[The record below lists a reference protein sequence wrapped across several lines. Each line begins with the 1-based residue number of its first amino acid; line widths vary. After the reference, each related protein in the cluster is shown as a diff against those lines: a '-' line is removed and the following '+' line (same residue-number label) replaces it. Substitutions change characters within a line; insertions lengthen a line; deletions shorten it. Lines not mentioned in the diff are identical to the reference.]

1 MGKMMSRKLLLSL
14 VGFLLP
20 ALGATLA
27 PAEEWPQKAV
37 RIIVPTAPGGSI
49 DLSARLVANQLQ
61 QKWGQPVVVENRA
74 GAAMR
79 IGADAVAK
87 ARPDGYTLLFAHDG
101 AMAMNVA
108 VFKSLPYDPV
118 KDFEPLAMIAS
129 LPLVL
134 MVHEKVPANS
144 VSELVAL
151 AKKNPGRLNHA
162 SGGTATLLALE
173 LFKANT
179 GIDVQSVPFMGGSTT
194 VNAVMSGSVEML
206 IADLSTAGPAL
217 QSPQVR
223 LLAVSTL
230 ERQPV
235 LPNVPTLNESGLP
248 GYDVRTWIGAFAP
261 AGTPAPVVKKIEAG
275 ITEAMRS
282 TDVREK
288 LEKSGLIVLDK
299 GGDVMGAR
307 VAADIQKWVTLV
319 RERNIQFDQ
328 N

>member
-1 MGKMMSRKLLLSL
+1 MSGKIALCLF
-14 VGFLLP
+14 GFMFA
-20 ALGATLA
+20 ALGAPFA
-27 PAEEWPQKAV
+27 HAQDWPQRAV

-49 DLSARLVANQLQ
+49 DLSARLVASQLQ
-61 QKWGQPVVVENRA
+61 QKWGQPVIVENRA

-79 IGADAVAK
+79 IGADVVAR

-108 VFKSLPYDPV
+108 VFKSLSYDPV

-134 MVHEKVPANS
+134 MVNEKVPANS
-144 VSELVAL
+144 VRELVAL
-151 AKKNPGRLNHA
+151 AKQSPGRLNHA

-179 GIDVQSVPFMGGSTT
+179 GIEVQSVPFMGGSTT
-194 VNAVMSGSVEML
+194 VTAVMSGSVEML

-217 QSPQVR
+217 QSPQVK

-235 LPNVPTLNESGLP
+235 LPDVPTLNESGLP

-261 AGTPAPVVKKIEAG
+261 AGTPTPIVKKIEAG
-275 ITEAMRS
+275 ITEAMRVPE
-282 TDVREK
+282 VREK
-288 LEKSGLIVLDK
+288 LEKSGLTVLDK

-307 VAADIQKWVTLV
+307 VVADIQKWVTLV

>member
-1 MGKMMSRKLLLSL
+1 MIRKASLRLLGFML
-14 VGFLLP
+14 V
-20 ALGATLA
+20 ALGATFA
-27 PAEEWPQKAV
+27 QAQEWPQKPV
-37 RIIVPTAPGGSI
+37 RIVVPTAPGGSI
-49 DLSARLVANQLQ
+49 DLSARLVANHLQ
-61 QKWGQPVVVENRA
+61 QKWGQPVIVENRA

-134 MVHEKVPANS
+134 MVNEKVPVQS
-144 VSELVAL
+144 VRELVAL
-151 AKKNPGRLNHA
+151 AKKNPGSLNHA

-173 LFKANT
+173 LFKAST
-179 GIDVQSVPFMGGSTT
+179 GVDVQSVPFMGGSTT

-217 QSPQVR
+217 QSPQVK

-235 LPNVPTLNESGLP
+235 LPDVPTLHESGLT

-261 AGTPAPVVKKIEAG
+261 AGTPAPIVKKIEAG
-275 ITEAMRS
+275 ITEAMR
-282 TDVREK
+282 TPEVREK

-307 VAADIQKWVTLV
+307 VVADIQKWVTLV